1 MALREWFYRSALY
14 NLALWGPAPGELCL
28 RLAETWPGDPQRG
41 EALVGQ
47 SPQWTAESHSFGFL
61 ADLAALGTEP
71 AVCAARAATA
81 DWLRRCD
88 AIEPLSWNAA
98 TLGDRLFAWIAH
110 HDLLAA
116 PPQEPEFR
124 RALLMSL
131 ARQARY
137 LHGAWRQATGIGRL
151 RALRGLVAA
160 WAALRDERRLGTACA
175 RLGTE
180 VRAQI
185 LPDGGHISRGPH
197 RQVAALMALIDARD
211 ALSAAS
217 VEIPKDVMDAI
228 DRAAPMLRF
237 FRHGDGG
244 LALFNGAAA
253 GDIELIELVLQ
264 RAMAKGRPPTHAPQC
279 GYERLQAGRS
289 LALFDCG
296 SAPPAPFDGDAHA
309 GALALEFSHGRERL
323 IVNCGVYVGGDA
335 HWRAAMRAT
344 AAHSTLI
351 VADTASATIGADGH
365 FVTRPEIKAHSNEQD
380 GNLWVG
386 ASHTGYI
393 RNFGLQH
400 RRELYLAADG
410 DDLRGEDR
418 LTVVGGGPPRGHGF
432 AVRFH
437 LHPDVQASTTQDG
450 NTVLLKSP
458 SGVFW
463 RLKAAGAVMNLAE
476 SVYLGDGAV
485 RKTQQVVLDGHAGST
500 GAVVKWALK
509 REAKKGEKPGPA

>member
-1 MALREWFYRSALY
+1 MALRDWVNRSALY
-14 NLALWGPAPGELCL
+14 NLALWGPAPSELRL

-41 EALVGQ
+41 EALLGQ
-47 SPQWTAESHSFGFL
+47 APQWTAENHRFGFL

-71 AVCAARAATA
+71 AVRAAREATA

-88 AIEPLSWNAA
+88 AVEPVSWKAEI
-98 TLGDRLFAWIAH
+98 LGDRLFGWIAH

-116 PPQEPEFR
+116 PPQDPEFR
-124 RALLMSL
+124 SALLMSL

-137 LHGAWRQATGIGRL
+137 LHRTWRQATGIGRL

-160 WAALRDERRLGTACA
+160 LAAIRDQGRLGKACT
-175 RLGTE
+175 RLSAE
-180 VRAQI
+180 AKAQI
-185 LPDGGHISRGPH
+185 RPDGGHLSRSP
-197 RQVAALMALIDARD
+197 QQQLAALMLLIDARD
-211 ALSAAS
+211 VLSAAS
-217 VEIPKDVMDAI
+217 AEIPKALMDAI

-253 GDIELIELVLQ
+253 GDVELIDLALQ
-264 RAMAKGRPPTHAPQC
+264 RSAAKGRPPGHAPQT
-279 GYERLQAGRS
+279 GYERLQAGHS

-296 SAPPAPFDGDAHA
+296 SLPPPPFDGDAHA
-309 GALALEFSHGRERL
+309 GALAFEFSHGRERI
-323 IVNCGVYVGGDA
+323 IVNCGAYHGGETQ
-335 HWRAAMRAT
+335 WRNAMRAT

-351 VADTASATIGADGH
+351 VADTASATLEHGH
-365 FVTRPEIKAHSNEQD
+365 FATRPEVKAQRNEQD
-380 GNLWVG
+380 GNIWVG
-386 ASHTGYI
+386 GSHTGYVP
-393 RNFGLQH
+393 NFGLRH
-400 RRELYLAADG
+400 ERELYLAADG

-418 LTVVGGGPPRGHGF
+418 LVVVGNGPPRGHGF
-432 AVRFH
+432 AIRFH

-450 NTVLLKSP
+450 NAVLLKSP

-476 SVYLGDGAV
+476 SVYLGEGAV

-500 GAVVKWALK
+500 GAAVKWALK
-509 REAKKGEKPGPA
+509 REPKKGEKLTEA

>member
-1 MALREWFYRSALY
+1 MALRDWLYRSALY
-14 NLALWGPAPGELCL
+14 NLALWGPAPSEL
-28 RLAETWPGDPQRG
+28 RLRLTETWPGDPQRG
-41 EALVGQ
+41 EALVGRP
-47 SPQWTAESHSFGFL
+47 PQWTAERHGFGFL
-61 ADLAALGTEP
+61 ADLAALGTEA
-71 AVCAARAATA
+71 AVRAARDATA
-81 DWLRRCD
+81 DWLKRCD
-88 AIEPLSWNAA
+88 AIEPLSWSVD

-116 PPQEPEFR
+116 PPQDAEFR

-151 RALRGLVAA
+151 RALRGLVTT
-160 WAALRDERRLGTACA
+160 WAALHDERRLGAACA
-175 RLGTE
+175 RLSAE
-180 VRAQI
+180 ARAQI
-185 LPDGGHISRGPH
+185 LPDGGHVSRGPH
-197 RQVAALMALIDARD
+197 LQVAALMTLIDARD
-211 ALSAAS
+211 ALIAAS
-217 VEIPKDVMDAI
+217 AEIPKDVMDAI

-244 LALFNGAAA
+244 LALFNGA
-253 GDIELIELVLQ
+253 GDVELLELVLQ
-264 RAMAKGRPPTHAPQC
+264 RAAAKGRAPAHAPQS

-289 LALFDCG
+289 LVLFDCG
-296 SAPPAPFDGDAHA
+296 GAPPAPFDGDAHA
-309 GALALEFSHGRERL
+309 GALAFEFSHGRERL
-323 IVNCGVYVGGDA
+323 VVNCGAYVGPDSP
-335 HWRAAMRAT
+335 WRAAMRAT

-351 VADTASATIGADGH
+351 VSDTASATIGHDGH
-365 FVTRPEIKAHSNEQD
+365 FATRPELKVHSNEQD

-386 ASHTGYI
+386 ASHSGYV

-400 RRELYLAADG
+400 HRELYLAADG

-418 LTVVGGGPPRGHGF
+418 LIVVGEGPPRGHGF

-450 NTVLLKSP
+450 NAVLLKSP

-476 SVYLGDGAV
+476 SIYLGDGAT

-500 GAVVKWALK
+500 GAAVKWALK
-509 REAKKGEKPGPA
+509 REPKKGEKPGEG

>member
-1 MALREWFYRSALY
+1 MALRDWIYRSALY
-14 NLALWGPAPGELCL
+14 NLALWGPAPDELRL

-41 EALVGQ
+41 EALIGQ
-47 SPQWTAESHSFGFL
+47 PPQWTARNHGFGFL

-71 AVCAARAATA
+71 AVRAARDATA
-81 DWLRRCD
+81 DWLKRCD
-88 AIEPLSWNAA
+88 AIEPLSWSAE

-116 PPQEPEFR
+116 APQDPEFR

-137 LHGAWRQATGIGRL
+137 LHGAWRQAKGIGRL

-160 WAALRDERRLGTACA
+160 LAALRDGRRLDAACA
-175 RLGTE
+175 RLGAE
-180 VRAQI
+180 ARAQI
-185 LPDGGHISRGPH
+185 LPDGGHVSRSPH
-197 RQVAALMALIDARD
+197 RQVGALMALIDARD

-217 VEIPKDVMDAI
+217 TEIPKDVMDAI

-244 LALFNGAAA
+244 LALFNGAVA
-253 GDIELIELVLQ
+253 GDVNLIELVLQ
-264 RAMAKGRPPTHAPQC
+264 RAMAKGRPPAHAPQS

-296 SAPPAPFDGDAHA
+296 TTPLAPFDGDAHA
-309 GALALEFSHGRERL
+309 GALAFEFSHGHERL
-323 IVNCGVYVGGDA
+323 IVNCGAYVGGDA

-351 VADTASATIGADGH
+351 VADTASAAIDPDGH
-365 FVTRPEIKAHSNEQD
+365 FVARPEVKVRSNEQD

-386 ASHTGYI
+386 GSHTGYV

-400 RRELYLAADG
+400 HRELYLAADG

-418 LTVVGGGPPRGHGF
+418 LVVVGDGPPRGHGF

-450 NTVLLKSP
+450 NAVLLKSP

-500 GAVVKWALK
+500 GAAVKWALK
-509 REAKKGEKPGPA
+509 REPKKGEKPGDG

>member
-1 MALREWFYRSALY
+1 MALRDWIYRSALY
-14 NLALWGPAPGELCL
+14 NLALWGPAPSELRL
-28 RLAETWPGDPQRG
+28 RLAETWPGDPQLG
-41 EALVGQ
+41 EALLGQ
-47 SPQWTAESHSFGFL
+47 PPQWTAENHRFGFL

-71 AVCAARAATA
+71 AVRTARAATA
-81 DWLRRCD
+81 DWLQRCD
-88 AIEPLSWNAA
+88 AIEPVSWNAE
-98 TLGDRLFAWIAH
+98 TLGERLFAWIAH

-116 PPQEPEFR
+116 APQDPEFR
-124 RALLMSL
+124 QALLMSL
-131 ARQARY
+131 ARQTRY
-137 LHGAWRQATGIGRL
+137 LDRVWRRATGLGRL

-160 WAALRDERRLGTACA
+160 LAALRDERRLRSACV
-175 RLGTE
+175 RLGAE
-180 VRAQI
+180 ARAQI

-197 RQVAALMALIDARD
+197 QQLAALMALIDARD
-211 ALSAAS
+211 ALIAAS
-217 VEIPKDVMDAI
+217 TEIPKNVMDAI

-244 LALFNGAAA
+244 LGLFNGAMA
-253 GDIELIELVLQ
+253 GDIELIDLVLQ
-264 RAMAKGRPPTHAPQC
+264 RSTAKGRPPARAPQT

-289 LALFDCG
+289 LVLFDCG
-296 SAPPAPFDGDAHA
+296 SAPPAPFDSDAHA
-309 GALALEFSHGRERL
+309 GALAFEFSHGRERL
-323 IVNCGVYVGGDA
+323 VVNCGAYFGSDA

-351 VADTASATIGADGH
+351 AADTASATIGHDGH
-365 FVTRPEIKAHSNEQD
+365 FTTRPDVKAQRNEQD
-380 GNLWVG
+380 GNVWVG
-386 ASHTGYI
+386 ASHSGYVP
-393 RNFGLQH
+393 NFGLRH
-400 RRELYLAADG
+400 ERELYLAADG

-418 LTVVGGGPPRGHGF
+418 LVVVGDGPPRGHGF
-432 AVRFH
+432 AIRFH

-500 GAVVKWALK
+500 GAAVKWALK
-509 REAKKGEKPGPA
+509 REAKKGEKPAED

>member
-1 MALREWFYRSALY
+1 MALPGWVYRSALY
-14 NLALWGPAPGELCL
+14 NLALWGPAPSELRL
-28 RLAETWPGDPQRG
+28 HLAETWPGNPQRG
-41 EALVGQ
+41 EALLAQ
-47 SPQWTAESHSFGFL
+47 PPQWTAENHRFDFL

-71 AVCAARAATA
+71 AVRAARKAAS
-81 DWLRRCD
+81 DWLKRCD
-88 AIEPLSWNAA
+88 AIEPVSWRAE

-116 PPQEPEFR
+116 PPQDPEFR

-137 LHGAWRQATGIGRL
+137 LHGVWRQTTGLGRL

-160 WAALRDERRLGTACA
+160 LAALRDERRLVSACA
-175 RLGTE
+175 RLASE
-180 VRAQI
+180 ARAQI
-185 LPDGGHISRGPH
+185 LPDGGHVSRGPH
-197 RQVAALMALIDARD
+197 QQLGALMMLIDARD

-217 VEIPKDVMDAI
+217 TEIPKDVMDAI

-244 LALFNGAAA
+244 LALFNGAVA
-253 GDIELIELVLQ
+253 GDVDLIDLVLQ
-264 RAMAKGRPPTHAPQC
+264 RSAAKGRPPTRAPQS

-296 SAPPAPFDGDAHA
+296 TAPPAPLDGDAHA
-309 GALALEFSHGRERL
+309 GALAFELSHSRERL
-323 IVNCGVYVGGDA
+323 IVNCGAYLGSDT

-344 AAHSTLI
+344 AAHSTLV
-351 VADTASATIGADGH
+351 VADTASAIIGRDGH
-365 FVTRPEIKAHSNEQD
+365 FVTRPEVKAQRNEQD
-380 GNLWVG
+380 GNVWVG
-386 ASHTGYI
+386 ASHTGYVQS
-393 RNFGLQH
+393 FGVRH
-400 RRELYLAADG
+400 ERELYLAADG

-418 LTVVGGGPPRGHGF
+418 LVVVGNGPPRGHGF
-432 AVRFH
+432 AIRFH

-450 NTVLLKSP
+450 NAVLLKSP

-476 SVYLGDGAV
+476 SVYLGDGAT

-500 GAVVKWALK
+500 GAAVKWALK
-509 REAKKGEKPGPA
+509 REIKKGEKPAED